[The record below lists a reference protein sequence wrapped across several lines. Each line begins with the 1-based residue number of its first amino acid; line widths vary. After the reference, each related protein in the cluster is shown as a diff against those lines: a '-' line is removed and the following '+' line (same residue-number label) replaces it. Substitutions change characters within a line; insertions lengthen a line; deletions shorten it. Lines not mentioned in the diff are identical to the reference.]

1 MNPAE
6 IAVLILASGQSRRF
20 GEGNKLLAPFRG
32 QPLGAHVLMATTSF
46 PSCYAV
52 VPTAE
57 SPLIDLYT
65 EAGVRIV
72 SNPTPEAGQGASLA
86 LGISEIMHGNAK
98 AALIV
103 LADMPFIAPTD
114 LEAVCAALG
123 AADVV
128 ASERDG
134 RLMPPVLF
142 SRAHFEALSRLSG
155 EAGGRDYLRQL
166 KDVHRVPLRDEA
178 AIDIDTEESLYRY
191 DQA

>member
-32 QPLGAHVLMATTSF
+32 QPLGAHVLAATKGF
-46 PSCYAV
+46 LNRYAV
-52 VPTAE
+52 VSTAE

-65 EAGVRIV
+65 EAGVQIV
-72 SNPTPEAGQGASLA
+72 PNPIPEEGQGSSLA
-86 LGISEIMHGNAK
+86 LGISEIMRGDAK
-98 AALIV
+98 VALIV
-103 LADMPFIAPTD
+103 LADMPFIAPSD
-114 LEAVCAALG
+114 LEVLCAALG
-123 AADVV
+123 GADAV
-128 ASERDG
+128 ASERQG
-134 RLMPPVLF
+134 HLMPPVLF

-166 KDVHRVPLRDEA
+166 KNVRRVPLRDDA
-178 AIDIDTEESLYRY
+178 SIDIDTEESLHRY

>member
-1 MNPAE
+1 MNPAV

-32 QPLGAHVLMATTSF
+32 QPLGAHVLAATKGF
-46 PSCYAV
+46 PSRYAV

-65 EAGVRIV
+65 EAGVQIV
-72 SNPTPEAGQGASLA
+72 PNPNPEEGQGASLA
-86 LGISEIMHGNAK
+86 LGISEIKRGDAK

-103 LADMPFIAPTD
+103 LADMPFIIPRD
-114 LEAVCAALG
+114 LKAVCAAVG

-128 ASERDG
+128 ASEREG

-142 SRAHFEALSRLSG
+142 SRAHFEALSRLRG
-155 EAGGRDYLRQL
+155 EVGGRDYLRQH
-166 KDVHRVPLRDEA
+166 KDIRRVPLRDEA
-178 AIDIDTEESLYRY
+178 AIDIDTEESLHRY